1 MLLVPNSIPEGCYDF
16 PTRNISILLF
26 GFSAIHVKFFFWI
39 CGGQLPQKG
48 LRLGTQHSNPPAPT
62 EAISAY

>member
-26 GFSAIHVKFFFWI
+26 GFSAIHVKFFLDMWRSTTPEGI
-39 CGGQLPQKG
+39 ETG
-48 LRLGTQHSNPPAPT
+48 HPT
-62 EAISAY
+62 LQSTSRNRGY